1 MPDWRIGAAEA
12 RLAAESKAR
21 KAKEDILVREGFFF
35 LLMLVVSVEKEG
47 GEYKKAGF
55 LEGKFLTR

>member
-1 MPDWRIGAAEA
+1 
-12 RLAAESKAR
+12 
-21 KAKEDILVREGFFF
+21 
-35 LLMLVVSVEKEG
+35 LVVSVEKEG